1 MGIVNKRN
9 AVLGWMTWNVGKRVA
24 RKKAKAAVP
33 AIEGGRPNKPAVGLA
48 AGLATLGGVLFF
60 WRRKKSG
67 GGEGSTG
74 GGGEGSIGGG
84 GTV

>member
-9 AVLGWMTWNVGKRVA
+9 AVLGWLTWNVGKRVA

-33 AIEGGRPNKPAVGLA
+33 AIEGGKPNRPAVRLA

-60 WRRKKSG
+60 WRKKKSG
-67 GGEGSTG
+67 GGESG
-74 GGGEGSIGGG
+74 GGGGGA
-84 GTV
+84 TA

>member
-9 AVLGWMTWNVGKRVA
+9 AVLGWLTWNVGKRVA

-60 WRRKKSG
+60 WRRKKSSDNEGAG
-67 GGEGSTG
+67 G
-74 GGGEGSIGGG
+74 GGG
-84 GTV
+84 GTD